1 VRPLDRLASIK
12 LKLGVVILAAVAV
25 TVLVVTVGEQLGI
38 SPYLTGFTA
47 AVLALAMV
55 QFLAHGMTYP
65 LREMASAARAMAHGD
80 YARRVTATS
89 RDEVGDLARAFN
101 EMSRQLSEVDRLRRD
116 LVANASHELRTPL
129 GALRAQLENII
140 DGVEPGDSAAIEDAL
155 RQVERLTDLVD
166 QLLDRSKLESGA
178 VPLELSEIRADAL
191 LDQVVAEWSEP
202 ASSRG
207 VRIELEPGS
216 PELVLRVDVDRM
228 RQVLA
233 NLVANAIRHSP
244 EVGRV
249 LLSARAEGSTTRL
262 EVADEGPGIPADDLE
277 RVFERFYRSDPARSA
292 DVGGAGLGLAIAA
305 GSSSFTAERSAR
317 PRRIRRAAESSSNY
331 RGEIPRA
338 LSRRARRDRGSGS
351 SPRHRHQRRGALPGG
366 HRPDD
371 CAADGRP
378 APLWHSRIGP
388 CVIRGDSRCPLGSPG
403 RSPCRLALRNGR
415 GRRAEA
421 RGAAGA
427 VRRTPEHSGVAT

>member
-166 QLLDRSKLESGA
+166 QLLDLSKLESGA

-216 PELVLRVDVDRM
+216 PELVLRVDADRM

-249 LLSARAEGSTTRL
+249 LLSACAEGSTTRL

-292 DVGGAGLGLAIAA
+292 DVGGAGLGLAIARWIVELH
-305 GSSSFTAERSAR
+305 GGT
-317 PRRIRRAAESSSNY
+317 IRAATADPTGCRIVVEL
-331 RGEIPRA
+331 PR
-338 LSRRARRDRGSGS
+338 
-351 SPRHRHQRRGALPGG
+351 
-366 HRPDD
+366 
-371 CAADGRP
+371 
-378 APLWHSRIGP
+378 
-388 CVIRGDSRCPLGSPG
+388 
-403 RSPCRLALRNGR
+403 
-415 GRRAEA
+415 
-421 RGAAGA
+421 
-427 VRRTPEHSGVAT
+427 